1 MFSSELTAENQKL
14 QQLAAQPE
22 SGNSTNTVERIL
34 QELDALQS
42 YQAKLN
48 QCQTCLGDA
57 TSAVELLEFQADD
70 ELEQELQTNL
80 AQLNCSLEE
89 CELEQLLSG
98 PCDKNGA
105 YLIINAAI
113 DDLDAQDWA
122 EMLLRMYA
130 RWGQNRGYRVAFV
143 GESPLG
149 RYGQINSVILQIDG
163 RYACGYLK
171 SETGMHRLQRTSPLN
186 ITGKRQTT
194 ATVEVVP
201 INVELEIPQQD
212 LEIILPPGDVIS
224 GKVPTWVRMVHVPTG
239 IYALSTEKRSLLL
252 NREMALS
259 LLKSKLFATMQSQE
273 VSEISDIQV
282 DRLKT
287 LLNQPIREYQFASDS
302 ANQGKVL
309 DLRTGIETTAVA
321 EVLDGKLDSFIKAGV
336 LLKN

>member
-1 MFSSELTAENQKL
+1 
-14 QQLAAQPE
+14 LA
-22 SGNSTNTVERIL
+22 
-34 QELDALQS
+34 
-42 YQAKLN
+42 
-48 QCQTCLGDA
+48 DA
-57 TSAVELLEFQADD
+57 TAAVELLEFQADE

-80 AQLNCSLEE
+80 AQLNCYVEE
-89 CELEQLLSG
+89 CELEQSLSG

-122 EMLLRMYA
+122 DMLLRMYA

-239 IYALSTEKRSLLL
+239 IYALSTEKRSLLQ
-252 NREMALS
+252 NREMALA
-259 LLKSKLFATMQSQE
+259 LLKSKLFASMQSQE
-273 VSEISDIQV
+273 VAEISDIQV
-282 DRLKT
+282 
-287 LLNQPIREYQFASDS
+287 
-302 ANQGKVL
+302 
-309 DLRTGIETTAVA
+309 
-321 EVLDGKLDSFIKAGV
+321 
-336 LLKN
+336 